1 MSDGVDSGTVELV
14 RMGRIHAVSCLT
26 APRRWPM
33 AAQRLRELP
42 SEVSIGLHLTL
53 TAIPEA
59 GPTAPGAAEPGD
71 PGPAGLILRGLLG
84 RLDRDAIAHRLRCQ
98 LDLFEDGLGRPPDH
112 LDGHQHAQAVFG
124 IPDLLHEV
132 LAERYGAALPWVR
145 VTAPCLPAAPGA
157 ALNRWVIE
165 RLGRHQRR
173 VLAATPLRANR
184 SFGGI
189 RRFNEPQPY
198 ADLLEVQ
205 LRAATATGTLIMCHP
220 AADPSS
226 PGDPIAGA
234 RRTEFA
240 FLAGSDLPAVL
251 DRSGCRLGPL
261 AATALSELPGG

>member
-1 MSDGVDSGTVELV
+1 MADISASSALPGAVPKQVTLCADDFGMSDGVDSGTVELV

-132 LAERYGAALPWVR
+132 LAERYGAGVQLAGTFAGTLSNNGEQLTLLAFNGDILQRFAYDDTPPWPTR
-145 VTAPCLPAAPGA
+145 
-157 ALNRWVIE
+157 
-165 RLGRHQRR
+165 
-173 VLAATPLRANR
+173 
-184 SFGGI
+184 
-189 RRFNEPQPY
+189 
-198 ADLLEVQ
+198 ADL
-205 LRAATATGTLIMCHP
+205 
-220 AADPSS
+220 
-226 PGDPIAGA
+226 
-234 RRTEFA
+234 
-240 FLAGSDLPAVL
+240 
-251 DRSGCRLGPL
+251 
-261 AATALSELPGG
+261 